1 VRRHI
6 HIGHALRDARKERGW
21 NQEQLGEAARKI
33 VLPGGDDSTALE
45 RINKFTVS
53 KAERDPYP
61 RKYATLARLAGALG
75 RTVADLE
82 EFARV
87 KPLLS
92 SEAEEKKTKRKSA

>member
-21 NQEQLGEAARKI
+21 NQEQLGEAAGRI
-33 VLPGGDDSTALE
+33 VLPGDDAALE

-87 KPLLS
+87 KPLS